1 MTRVDNEQIAQL
13 ALSRG
18 LTAQQAT
25 TAVAIALAE
34 SGGRDDAR
42 NPKTGTQG
50 TGCVAYG
57 LWQILDC
64 PGPKWDVPYRRAV
77 AASPANIELN
87 ADAMVAISNHGKSWG
102 PWTTYPAASA
112 GFMAAAAI
120 AVKNVTSGGY
130 VAPNANPALQGQ
142 VNAKGDGASTGPNWD
157 PTGGAVSGAVSSVTG
172 TIGDVLDVLKVLTA
186 SATWYRVG
194 LFVLGL
200 VAALFGLVMIE
211 RDTLEQAAV
220 VAAL

>member
-1 MTRVDNEQIAQL
+1 MTRLNNDQIAQL

-18 LTAQQAT
+18 LTDQQAT
-25 TAVAIALAE
+25 VAVAIALAE
-34 SGGRDDAR
+34 SGGKDDAR
-42 NPKTGTQG
+42 NPKSGTQS

-77 AASPANIELN
+77 AASPADTGLN
-87 ADAMVAISNHGKSWG
+87 ADAMIAISNHGKSWG
-102 PWTTYPAASA
+102 PWTTYPAVSA
-112 GFMAAAAI
+112 PFMAAAAI
-120 AVKNVTSGGY
+120 AVANVHRGPQ
-130 VAPNANPALQGQ
+130 PNAGGA
-142 VNAKGDGASTGPNWD
+142 NAGILNESND
-157 PTGGAVSGAVSSVTG
+157 PTNLDAGDKNGPLGKATAS
-172 TIGDVLDVLKVLTA
+172 IGDVLDVLKVLTA

-200 VAALFGLVMIE
+200 VAALFGLVIIE